1 MKKLVVVL
9 LVFVMLFTVACAP
22 EPELPNFPDFNPDA
36 APEPGPSGSSP
47 SGTEPSEPNY
57 VVVGDKYN
65 DDMYSIKITLKEKD
79 GKMVEKSVVKTWRKP
94 ITEDIPSNSSVY
106 PYVSDFVPTDIY
118 ELPLSYAQDEQTEKE
133 DLLSIFA
140 DLNASS
146 IEERI
151 VNFIRYIYVLTD
163 GELLLSV
170 SYDTSAIYQTK
181 SVANSLVTGG
191 YVMRAYIKAEKCT
204 LTQDYPTFNS
214 VFYATAKLQIN
225 NPNEYSLTE
234 WFSKRLFGGSYPFVT
249 TPVSQNNLSEGA
261 GFWADVFIGMPLVE
275 TNSAIFPYLIEQ
287 APNL

>member
-1 MKKLVVVL
+1 MKKLIIVL

-22 EPELPNFPDFNPDA
+22 EPEVPDFPDFDPETT
-36 APEPGPSGSSP
+36 PEPGPSGTNP
-47 SGTEPSEPNY
+47 SGTVPSEPNY

-65 DDMYSIKITLKEKD
+65 DDMYSITITLKEKD

-94 ITEDIPSNSSVY
+94 ITENIPSNSSVY
-106 PYVSDFVPTDIY
+106 PYVSDFVPTATY
-118 ELPLSYAQDEQTEKE
+118 ELPLAYAQDEQTPKE

-140 DLNASS
+140 EQNATS
-146 IEERI
+146 IEERV

-163 GELLLSV
+163 GKLLLSV

-181 SVANSLVTGG
+181 SIANTLVTGG

-204 LTQDYPTFNS
+204 LAQDYTTFNS
-214 VFYATAKLQIN
+214 VFYATAKLVQN
-225 NPNEYSLTE
+225 NPNEYSYTE
-234 WFSKRLFGGSYPFVT
+234 WFSKRMFGSYPFVT

-261 GFWADVFIGMPLVE
+261 GYWADVFIGMPLVE
-275 TNSAIFPYLIEQ
+275 TNSKIFPFLVDQ